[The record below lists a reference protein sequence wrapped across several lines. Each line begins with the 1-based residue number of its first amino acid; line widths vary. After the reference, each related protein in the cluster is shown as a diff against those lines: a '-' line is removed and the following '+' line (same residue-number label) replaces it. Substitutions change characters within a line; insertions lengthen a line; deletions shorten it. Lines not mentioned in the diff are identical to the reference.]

1 MLQLFVIPRAHQ
13 VAIQAGRLLA
23 KRLYANHLPPDT
35 LIMDYDNVSDNHLGD
50 AMPCP
55 VNVLVDCHMYVQ
67 VPTAVFTPLEYGC
80 VGLSEEAAISR
91 YGADRVEVYHLGY
104 DTLGM
109 AVAHRTSHD
118 GKAEQVQARLSL
130 TCAGPPLP
138 VPWKL

>member
-1 MLQLFVIPRAHQ
+1 M
-13 VAIQAGRLLA
+13 
-23 KRLYANHLPPDT
+23 
-35 LIMDYDNVSDNHLGD
+35 
-50 AMPCP
+50 
-55 VNVLVDCHMYVQ
+55 Q